1 MSNPEQTDQAAA
13 ARQLLE
19 YAGRNVFQ
27 LILSDTHQEEVLNF
41 AEQLG
46 IDVNT
51 LFLILG
57 FLMEASVGYLFFL
70 LIFCFIMPVALFIFL
85 AIIFFLIYQVRDPWI
100 DDILLHFILEFLRRC
115 SFRWRRSRLCSSR
128 GSPEAPPIKH

>member
-1 MSNPEQTDQAAA
+1 MQL
-13 ARQLLE
+13 QLLVNS
-19 YAGRNVFQ
+19 GRNVFQ
-27 LILSDTHQEEVLNF
+27 LILGDTHQEEVLNL

-46 IDVNT
+46 IEVNT

-85 AIIFFLIYQVRDPWI
+85 AIIFFLIYQVRDQ
-100 DDILLHFILEFLRRC
+100 
-115 SFRWRRSRLCSSR
+115 
-128 GSPEAPPIKH
+128 